1 MTSIFEQFD
10 AFLSEPFDDVRWWEA
25 ESETAD
31 ELVASFQDSDWIE
44 LEQTWRKRPPLWI
57 ERLVFALPNGAGP
70 ERTVPL
76 VTAILKS
83 CEDRSLGPVA
93 NALTGFDDAD
103 LSTAVDRTAAVRL
116 ESVLEAKDFAYKQQV
131 NAVLRRLHQLGSFAE

>member
-1 MTSIFEQFD
+1 MKSTFEQFD

-25 ESETAD
+25 ESEFAD

-44 LEQTWRKRPPLWI
+44 LEQAWRKRPPLWI

-76 VTAILKS
+76 ITAILKS
-83 CEDRSLGPVA
+83 CADRSLGPVA
-93 NALTGFDDAD
+93 NALTGFNDAQ
-103 LSTAVDRTAAVRL
+103 LRAAVDGTAAARL
-116 ESVLEAKDFAYKQQV
+116 ASLLDIKDFPYQQQV
-131 NAVLRRLHQLGSFAE
+131 NAVLKRLA

>member
-1 MTSIFEQFD
+1 MKSTFEQFD

-25 ESETAD
+25 ESEFAD

-44 LEQTWRKRPPLWI
+44 LQQTWRKRPPLWI

-70 ERTVPL
+70 ELTVPL
-76 VTAILKS
+76 ITAILNA

-93 NALTGFDDAD
+93 NALTGFNDAQ
-103 LSTAVDRTAAVRL
+103 LKAAVDQTAAARL
-116 ESVLEAKDFAYKQQV
+116 ASLLDIKDFAYRQQV
-131 NAVLRRLHQLGSFAE
+131 DAVLKRLAY